1 MEKAVVYPSQS
12 KQNVTIKQF
21 KIINF
26 RISCAESKS
35 TLIKKKTVARC
46 GQWQSRYFLRTPAP
60 DPIPITSLLSTELYP
75 LPFRNPDALA
85 NLKMSSRYTPHIPP
99 YFPTS
104 VSQRTTLIG
113 ANHTSARF
121 CSLMEPTIGK
131 PNFLSNILV
140 KVLLFGVLI
149 IIVRFAYIVTI
160 TGESCNLGGFCFL
173 PENFS
178 FVIAGTGA
186 GLSTANRAVESTSAG
201 PSGPYLSTSKDWIK
215 AVHFYSDIFHDM
227 VSDGYLS
234 AISKTLC
241 VETPYGEE
249 VFALK
254 EIGILDSI
262 GIHKKASKPL
272 VISSKEDG
280 WPFDENS
287 FDFIFS
293 GGDRLDKASQRK
305 LDLTVSEI
313 QRTLKPEGFFVAHVS
328 AKDKYSLNSFL
339 DLFNSCKLIKSH
351 DIEGYNSS
359 MPFIREIVLQKKVG
373 SEIHSDVTSENT
385 CSIPGYKRDLVRNA
399 ESLIMEE
406 PLKPWITLKR
416 NIKNIKYLP
425 AMADISFKSRYVY
438 VDVGARSYGSSIG
451 SWFKKQYPKQNRTF
465 DVNETLR
472 FEINHDPGK
481 KVKDKERGMGRI
493 QPVKSDSSSGSV
505 NGEVDEI
512 EGFDFAEWLKSTVT
526 EKDFVV
532 MKMDVEG
539 TEFDLIPRLLET
551 GAICLIDEI
560 FLECHYSRWQRC
572 CPGQRSLK
580 YEKTYGQCL
589 DLFTSLRD
597 RECI

>member
-1 MEKAVVYPSQS
+1 
-12 KQNVTIKQF
+12 
-21 KIINF
+21 
-26 RISCAESKS
+26 
-35 TLIKKKTVARC
+35 
-46 GQWQSRYFLRTPAP
+46 
-60 DPIPITSLLSTELYP
+60 
-75 LPFRNPDALA
+75 
-85 NLKMSSRYTPHIPP
+85 
-99 YFPTS
+99 
-104 VSQRTTLIG
+104 
-113 ANHTSARF
+113 
-121 CSLMEPTIGK
+121 MEPPAAK
-131 PNFLSNILV
+131 PNFFSNVLV

-160 TGESCNLGGFCFL
+160 TGESCNLGDFCFL
-173 PENFS
+173 PES
-178 FVIAGTGA
+178 FNLVIAGTGS
-186 GLSTANRAVESTSAG
+186 GVSTANRAVVSTSAG
-201 PSGPYLSTSKDWIK
+201 PTQRDLYTSKDWIK
-215 AVHFYSDIFHDM
+215 AVHFYSDVFRDL

-234 AISKTLC
+234 AISKTMC
-241 VETPYGEE
+241 VETPKGED

-262 GIHKKASKPL
+262 GIYKKASKPL
-272 VISSKEDG
+272 VISLKESG
-280 WPFDENS
+280 LPFDENT

-293 GGDRLDKASQRK
+293 GGDRLDKTSRRP
-305 LDLTVSEI
+305 LDLTVSDI

-328 AKDKYSLNSFL
+328 SKDTYSFNSFL
-339 DLFNSCKLIKSH
+339 DLFNSCKLIKSR
-351 DIEGYNSS
+351 DIEGYDSS

-373 SEIHSDVTSENT
+373 SEILSKNYDGKLGNT
-385 CSIPGYKRDLVRNA
+385 CSVPGYKRDLVRNA
-399 ESLIMEE
+399 EALITEE

-416 NIKNIKYLP
+416 NIHNIKYLP

-465 DVNETLR
+465 DVYAIEADKAFYEEYRVKKGIKLLPYAAWVRNETLR

-481 KVKDKERGMGRI
+481 EAKVKERGMGRI
-493 QPVKSDSSSGSV
+493 QLVKSASSSGSFS
-505 NGEVDEI
+505 GEVNEI

-539 TEFDLIPRLLET
+539 TEFDLIPRLFET

-560 FLECHYSRWQRC
+560 FLECHYNRWQRC
-572 CPGQRSLK
+572 CPGQRSSK

-597 RECI
+597 RGVLVHQWW

>member
-1 MEKAVVYPSQS
+1 
-12 KQNVTIKQF
+12 
-21 KIINF
+21 
-26 RISCAESKS
+26 
-35 TLIKKKTVARC
+35 
-46 GQWQSRYFLRTPAP
+46 
-60 DPIPITSLLSTELYP
+60 
-75 LPFRNPDALA
+75 
-85 NLKMSSRYTPHIPP
+85 
-99 YFPTS
+99 
-104 VSQRTTLIG
+104 
-113 ANHTSARF
+113 
-121 CSLMEPTIGK
+121 MEPTVGK

-149 IIVRFAYIVTI
+149 IIVRFAYVVTI

-173 PENFS
+173 PENFN
-178 FVIAGTGA
+178 FVIAGTGT
-186 GLSTANRAVESTSAG
+186 GFSTANRAVESTSAG
-201 PSGPYLSTSKDWIK
+201 PSQPYLYTSKDWIN
-215 AVHFYSDIFHDM
+215 AVHFYSDIFHDL
-227 VSDGYLS
+227 VSEGYLS

-241 VETPYGEE
+241 VETPNGED

-262 GIHKKASKPL
+262 GIYQKASKPL
-272 VISSKEDG
+272 VISSKENG

-293 GGDRLDKASQRK
+293 GGDRLDKASQKRP

-313 QRTLKPEGFFVAHVS
+313 QRTLKPEGLFVAHVS
-328 AKDKYSLNSFL
+328 AKDNYSLNSFL
-339 DLFNSCKLIKSH
+339 DLFNSCKLIKSL

-359 MPFIREIVLQKKVG
+359 LPYIREIVLQKKGG
-373 SEIHSDVTSENT
+373 SEIISKDSDGNSENT
-385 CSIPGYKRDLVRNA
+385 CSVPGYKRDLVRNA
-399 ESLIMEE
+399 ESLIKEE

-465 DVNETLR
+465 DVYAIEADKAFYEEYRVKKGVKLLPYAAWVRNETLR

-481 KVKDKERGMGRI
+481 KVKDKARGMGRI
-493 QPVKSDSSSGSV
+493 QPVKSDSSSGSF
-505 NGEVDEI
+505 NGEVNEI

-539 TEFDLIPRLLET
+539 TEFDLIPRLFET

-572 CPGQRSLK
+572 CPGQRSSK
-580 YEKTYGQCL
+580 YEKTYWQCL

-597 RECI
+597 RGVLVHQWW